1 MYMDVV
7 GTDNLLN
14 ICLRFFELLS
24 SIDGFKGLLICAL
37 NPNFELHLAG
47 SDVFKS
53 VNQPLG
59 DQFATHFKV
68 EICHAIVIF
77 YKVIYYIIASVII
90 PVKSP
95 VYKLHLFH
103 IVAEEKI
110 KFLQNPVNR

>member
-14 ICLRFFELLS
+14 ICLRFFDLLC
-24 SIDGFKGLLICAL
+24 SIDGFKGLFICTL
-37 NPNFELHLAG
+37 NPNFKLHLAG

-53 VNQPLG
+53 VKQPLG
-59 DQFATHFKV
+59 NQLATHFKV
-68 EICHAIVIF
+68 KICHAIVVF
-77 YKVIYYIIASVII
+77 YKVIYYIITPVII

-103 IVAEEKI
+103 IAAEKKI
-110 KFLQNPVNR
+110 KFLQNPVDR